1 MKNNGS
7 VKKIRPPLKKNIILF
22 LVYLALI
29 STAIY
34 LPCYYLIVN
43 GVPLCGNIIFSDGNV
58 RVFHNTDKETKDAS
72 LKVGT
77 GDIIATEK
85 TGRTSVSFD
94 NLVSIRLAHHT
105 ELEFTRI
112 SRQVSN
118 PFDLFEGKCTN
129 LFAAG
134 GQLNLYKGKIWI
146 DKSAGAPFILRAGEI
161 LITPGKAAFE
171 VSLKPQSETSIS
183 VYRGNVT
190 VSVIGSNGFN
200 TVIFPGKECLM
211 LKGKCISISGLRYRS
226 DDMWQNWN
234 MALSYIA
241 PPRSARKL
249 AAAKAETKRVSA
261 AGNSAGSSSDTGR
274 RKQETKERTDPLS
287 FKKWIEERTKGGK
300 DPYPKYTPSGSSI
313 SKLAFTEFP
322 ESSSTDTGSD
332 SFDGDSSQPPP
343 RTGNG
348 DEDGESSS
356 HPPPLAG
363 SGIKSAAP
371 SKKYAEPYSFEK
383 WVHERTRGGK
393 DPYPKYTPLSAAGNA
408 SSQDDSS
415 ELPYPSSSVQPS
427 PQKSQKAQEE
437 EDSAASW
444 FPFLKEDSVPPPPP
458 SLNQ

>member
-7 VKKIRPPLKKNIILF
+7 VKKIRPPLKKNIIIF

-34 LPCYYLIVN
+34 LPCYYFVVN
-43 GVPLCGNIIFSDGNV
+43 GVPLCGNIIYSDGNA
-58 RVFHNTDKETKDAS
+58 RVFHNTDRGTKDDS

-77 GDIIATEK
+77 GDIIVTEK

-94 NLVSIRLAHHT
+94 NLISIRLARHT
-105 ELEFTRI
+105 ELEFNRI
-112 SRQVSN
+112 NRQISN
-118 PFDLFEGKCTN
+118 PIQLLEGKSTN

-134 GQLNLYKGKIWI
+134 GQLNLHKGRIWI

-161 LITPGKAAFE
+161 LITPGKAAFDI
-171 VSLKPQSETSIS
+171 SLTPRSETRIS
-183 VYRGNVT
+183 VYRGNVR
-190 VSVIGSNGFN
+190 VSVIGSNVFN

-211 LKGKCISISGLRYRS
+211 VKGKCISIHALRYHS
-226 DDMWQNWN
+226 DDIWQNWN

-241 PPRSARKL
+241 PPRSAGKL
-249 AAAKAETKRVSA
+249 AAIKAETRRA
-261 AGNSAGSSSDTGR
+261 AASGNSADKSGNTGI
-274 RKQETKERTDPLS
+274 RKQGKEERTDPLS
-287 FKKWIEERTKGGK
+287 FKRWIEERTKGGK

-332 SFDGDSSQPPP
+332 LF
-343 RTGNG
+343 
-348 DEDGESSS
+348 EDGSSYPPHYESSESSS
-356 HPPPLAG
+356 HPPRLPG
-363 SGIKSAAP
+363 SAIKSEAP

-393 DPYPKYTPLSAAGNA
+393 DPYPKYTPPSSRGNA
-408 SSQDDSS
+408 STQDEGS
-415 ELPYPSSSVQPS
+415 ELPYPSITAQPS
-427 PQKSQKAQEE
+427 PQKCQKVKEE

-444 FPFLKEDSVPPPPP
+444 FPFLKDEDSVPPPPP
-458 SLNQ
+458 SLNN